1 MSWGPLWGLLR
12 APGARYLWR
21 ILRQLPAAVLLLL
34 CQLALCSAQEWTRFR
49 GPNGSGIS
57 DARTIPAT
65 WTEKDINWRA
75 ALPGAGHSSPA
86 LWGDK
91 VFVTSGDDQ
100 AGQISIL
107 CLGTADGHVLW
118 QKSFPFA
125 AYPKHRNN
133 SFASSSPATD
143 EHRVY
148 VCWSVPARCTL
159 AAFEHDGGKVWEK
172 DLGPFVSQHGNGSS
186 PIVYRNKVILA
197 NEQDG
202 ESFLIA
208 VDAATG
214 ETRWKTPRKTA
225 EAAYATPCVYQPKEG
240 KPELIFNS
248 HAHGIS
254 ALDPDNGKVL
264 WEYAGAFDK
273 RCVSSPLVAADLVI
287 GACGSGGGGNYVVAL
302 RPGEPAAGRQ
312 PELAYS
318 IRRSAPYV
326 PTSICVGEH
335 LFLWS
340 DGGIVS
346 CVTAATGEVKWQE
359 RVGGDFF
366 GSPVCV
372 DGRLFCVST
381 RGEVVVVEASDHFK
395 LLAKNPLGELTH
407 STPAV
412 AGGRMYIHTSKHLVS
427 IGGAKD
433 VSAKE

>member
-1 MSWGPLWGLLR
+1 MSRHPNTVAFWSSAVSRRPLNS
-12 APGARYLWR
+12 AH
-21 ILRQLPAAVLLLL
+21 AAIFALALL
-34 CQLALCSAQEWTRFR
+34 CPLFCAGQEWTRFR

-57 DARTIPAT
+57 EAKTIPAT
-65 WTEKDINWRA
+65 WTEKDINWKV

-100 AGQISIL
+100 AGEIDVF

-118 QKSFPFA
+118 KRSFPFTS
-125 AYPKHRNN
+125 YPKHNYN
-133 SFASSSPATD
+133 SFASSSPTTD
-143 EHRVY
+143 AQRVY
-148 VCWSVPARCTL
+148 VCWSVPARCILL
-159 AAFEHDGGKVWEK
+159 ALDHQGKTVWEK

-186 PIVYRNKVILA
+186 PILYQDKVILG

-202 ESFLIA
+202 DSFLIA

-225 EAAYATPCVYQPKEG
+225 EAAYSTPCVYQPKNG

-254 ALDPDNGKVL
+254 ALDPDSGKVL
-264 WEYAGAFDK
+264 WDFATAFDK
-273 RCVSSPLVAADLVI
+273 RSVSSPLVAGDLII
-287 GACGSGGGGNYVVAL
+287 GSCGSGGGGNFVVAV
-302 RPGEPAAGRQ
+302 RPGDSAGSKK

-318 IRRSAPYV
+318 IRHSAPYV
-326 PTSICVGEH
+326 PTSVYYGDH
-335 LFLWS
+335 LFLWG
-340 DGGIVS
+340 DAGIVT
-346 CVTAATGEVKWQE
+346 CVQAATGEVKWQE
-359 RVGGDFF
+359 RAFDGDADR
-366 GSPVCV
+366 S
-372 DGRLFCVST
+372 LFVSS

-395 LLAKNPLGELTH
+395 LLAKNPLNEVTR

-412 AGGRMYIHTSKHLVS
+412 AGGRMYIHTGSHLLS

-433 VSAKE
+433 VSPKE